1 MAGSNLAHGK
11 QPLDVGLPPAVDVQ
25 AAVVVLG
32 AQGDFQ
38 RLGVQIHTLI
48 TVKIDG
54 RLVHLRQPLDR
65 RAEAGTGPLQI
76 LPRFGQQR
84 IVGKCAVHRIFAVI
98 KIDFAS
104 LAGFQIH
111 QNVDDGAAVGNLA
124 HIKRPLV
131 ALQKQLAEHIVRV
144 GEKVRQKL
152 VLAAAVRRCGV
163 DPRQHL
169 HIRSRHIPPRRDR
182 CQAVLPFG
190 QVFALCA
197 CFQRKAGGPI
207 LAERVN
213 AVGVH
218 TGGAAGGPDNV
229 FASNQR
235 KAVVGVLRSHV
246 QAKQAANRTAVRQNF
261 DDLCLV

>member
-1 MAGSNLAHGK
+1 MLPQGAHVAGIGASQVLA
-11 QPLDVGLPPAVDVQ
+11 
-25 AAVVVLG
+25 
-32 AQGDFQ
+32 
-38 RLGVQIHTLI
+38 RLG
-48 TVKIDG
+48 
-54 RLVHLRQPLDR
+54 
-65 RAEAGTGPLQI
+65 
-76 LPRFGQQR
+76 QQGVIAKLAAR
-84 IVGKCAVHRIFAVI
+84 GVCAVI

-124 HIKRPLV
+124 HIKGPLV

-144 GEKVRQKL
+144 GEKVHQKL
-152 VLAAAVRRCGV
+152 ALVASVRRCGV

-207 LAERVN
+207 LAEGID

-218 TGGAAGGPDNV
+218 TSWAAGGPDNV

-235 KAVVGVLRSHV
+235 KAVGGVLRSRV

-261 DDLCLV
+261 DDLGLVQHRHTLGLHGSFQTFGHLLAGVGSHVGGAAARVVVGLVADVLAVAVAGERHAQLNQF